1 MKIVYSILGT
11 FNSGGMERVLANK
24 ANYLADEGYDVTIIT
39 TDQQGRSPYF
49 VMNPKIKHIDL
60 GINYRDDLN
69 KSVFKKDFLLY
80 LKTKKS
86 TNKKLKEVLHDLKAD
101 VVISMFDN
109 DVNLIHNIKR
119 RKQKGSG
126 DPLLTI

>member
-1 MKIVYSILGT
+1 
-11 FNSGGMERVLANK
+11 MERVLANK

-69 KSVFKKDFLLY
+69 KSVFKKIFSY
-80 LKTKKS
+80 ISKQKNTSKTKK
-86 TNKKLKEVLHDLKAD
+86 KYYMILKLML
-101 VVISMFDN
+101 
-109 DVNLIHNIKR
+109 
-119 RKQKGSG
+119 
-126 DPLLTI
+126 